1 MDPTTW
7 NLPLALVWLIMYGII
22 LCRAG
27 LTYVLGRLTRGGL
40 TKSPRI
46 RALLASQ
53 KYARA
58 EERVNR
64 WGAPVVAVS
73 FLTVGFQTLAN
84 LAAGTTRMPWL
95 RYLAAL
101 AIGGAAWATVYS
113 LVGFAG
119 FRAIMLAYER
129 APVLTLI
136 VAGAAVVMLVVAIA
150 RPATRGSAQRGAV
163 SSNDAEPLV

>member
-7 NLPLALVWLIMYGII
+7 NLPLAIVWIIMYGII

-27 LTYVLGRLTRGGL
+27 ATYALGRLTRGGL
-40 TKSPRI
+40 SKSPRI
-46 RALLASQ
+46 RALLVSQ

-84 LAAGTTRMPWL
+84 LAAGTTRMPLL

-101 AIGGAAWATVYS
+101 AVGGAAWATVYS
-113 LVGFAG
+113 IVGFAG
-119 FRAIMLAYER
+119 FQAIMLAYSR
-129 APVLTLI
+129 APVLTVVI
-136 VAGAAVVMLVVAIA
+136 AVAAVVILVVAVA
-150 RPATRGSAQRGAV
+150 RPVRRRAARREAV
-163 SSNDAEPLV
+163 RSDDAEPLV

>member
-40 TKSPRI
+40 SKSPRI
-46 RALLASQ
+46 RALLSSD

-58 EERVNR
+58 EDRVNR

-84 LAAGTTRMPWL
+84 LAAGTTRMPWV

-101 AIGGAAWATVYS
+101 AVGGAAWATVYS
-113 LVGFAG
+113 IVGFAG

-129 APVLTLI
+129 APVLTVSI
-136 VAGAAVVMLVVAIA
+136 AAAVIVIVIVAIA
-150 RPATRGSAQRGAV
+150 RPSTRKFAQREAV
-163 SSNDAEPLV
+163 SSDDAEPLV